1 MSNRPRPV
9 VLIILDGF
17 GIAPPSRANAISLAK
32 TPTFD
37 KFSAHY
43 PVMPIAASGEAVG
56 LSWGEMGNSQVGH
69 LSLGSGLIPYQNL
82 PRINKSITDGT
93 FAKNEAFLG
102 AIKQAKDKN
111 SAVHLVGLVSSGGI
125 HSYNEHLYALLELM
139 REHKVGQVYVHA
151 FLDGRDTLYN
161 SGTNFISKLQDKLK
175 EIGLGTIATIGG
187 RFWGMDRD
195 NRWDRIEKAYRA
207 MVDGQSDEKFDD
219 PLAAIESYYK

>member
-17 GIAPPSRANAISLAK
+17 GIAPPARANAISLAK

-82 PRINKSITDGT
+82 PPTP
-93 FAKNEAFLG
+93 
-102 AIKQAKDKN
+102 
-111 SAVHLVGLVSSGGI
+111 SSP
-125 HSYNEHLYALLELM
+125 
-139 REHKVGQVYVHA
+139 
-151 FLDGRDTLYN
+151 
-161 SGTNFISKLQDKLK
+161 
-175 EIGLGTIATIGG
+175 
-187 RFWGMDRD
+187 
-195 NRWDRIEKAYRA
+195 AYPR
-207 MVDGQSDEKFDD
+207 
-219 PLAAIESYYK
+219 